1 MKNTKVTLAPLEADD
16 REQLILDNQESFK
29 CGAVEESG
37 CGTIIL
43 WSFPAAD
50 ILTFIIAV
58 LFIRQI
64 YRELSIPDI
73 NTLREEQ

>member
-1 MKNTKVTLAPLEADD
+1 MVRWKN
-16 REQLILDNQESFK
+16 
-29 CGAVEESG
+29 SG

-58 LFIRQI
+58 LFIRQT